1 MKLLRKIELLVAI
14 VFFIAGF
21 SCLLA
26 PRFNANILFYV
37 CAAITTI
44 SSLVLWYQVFVKKR
58 GITLFEAILISLFSL
73 FLWLHHS
80 IGYEL
85 VILIFSIYM
94 GINAIGF
101 GVQAILDFNDRSN
114 TLWYDLLWTLIYMGL
129 AIASYLQRSQD
140 LDLIQYF
147 VGFYLAMQGCQMILE
162 LFFFSKPQ
170 TSRFYSFRFW
180 SALPVAIVSILPSIV
195 LEKMLSFKANKHPID
210 FNEIKNDQKVNLRVF
225 IHTGLSGDHRFGHMT
240 LAHNGT
246 MYSYGNY
253 DKAEEKLFRTLGP
266 GIFFSVNA
274 DEYINNCCIYEESTL
289 FEYGLHL
296 SPEQEEKLCKIL
308 QHVFASSYPWDCPL
322 EVDLKKDPSLK
333 VEPYLEDYSNRLWY
347 RTHCHYRKFY
357 GGEWKTYWILGTNC
371 SLFATRI
378 LHSIDPAIH
387 KSHGIV
393 TPGEF
398 WEYFEE
404 AFQDPAS
411 NVIHKTWHSANEPST
426 LYPLQGKNSI
436 QTI

>member
-129 AIASYLQRSQD
+129 AIAP
-140 LDLIQYF
+140 I
-147 VGFYLAMQGCQMILE
+147 
-162 LFFFSKPQ
+162 
-170 TSRFYSFRFW
+170 YS
-180 SALPVAIVSILPSIV
+180 VHKISI
-195 LEKMLSFKANKHPID
+195 
-210 FNEIKNDQKVNLRVF
+210 
-225 IHTGLSGDHRFGHMT
+225 
-240 LAHNGT
+240 
-246 MYSYGNY
+246 
-253 DKAEEKLFRTLGP
+253 
-266 GIFFSVNA
+266 
-274 DEYINNCCIYEESTL
+274 
-289 FEYGLHL
+289 
-296 SPEQEEKLCKIL
+296 
-308 QHVFASSYPWDCPL
+308 
-322 EVDLKKDPSLK
+322 
-333 VEPYLEDYSNRLWY
+333 
-347 RTHCHYRKFY
+347 
-357 GGEWKTYWILGTNC
+357 
-371 SLFATRI
+371 
-378 LHSIDPAIH
+378 
-387 KSHGIV
+387 
-393 TPGEF
+393 
-398 WEYFEE
+398 
-404 AFQDPAS
+404 
-411 NVIHKTWHSANEPST
+411 
-426 LYPLQGKNSI
+426 
-436 QTI
+436 

>member
-1 MKLLRKIELLVAI
+1 
-14 VFFIAGF
+14 
-21 SCLLA
+21 
-26 PRFNANILFYV
+26 
-37 CAAITTI
+37 
-44 SSLVLWYQVFVKKR
+44 
-58 GITLFEAILISLFSL
+58 
-73 FLWLHHS
+73 
-80 IGYEL
+80 
-85 VILIFSIYM
+85 
-94 GINAIGF
+94 
-101 GVQAILDFNDRSN
+101 
-114 TLWYDLLWTLIYMGL
+114 MGL

-147 VGFYLAMQGCQMILE
+147 VGFYLVMQGCQMILE

-357 GGEWKTYWILGTNC
+357 GGEWQTYWILGIPC